1 LPLTA
6 AREELGALA
15 PEWKALLADVHE
27 PVVFIHPTWQQLWLD
42 EFGDGREPLVLAVR
56 DEDGTLAGV
65 APLMRQGEEVSLIG
79 HYSICD
85 YMDIVARP
93 GAARETLA
101 AAMDALGGEAWERME
116 LRGLSENSETLAALG
131 DVCRA
136 LGWSLEQEEE
146 TVAPRVTLPETWDA
160 HVASLSK
167 KDRHE
172 LRRKQRRLQSL
183 GQLELRA
190 YTSPQDVVERVPQLL
205 RFMVESRSDKANF
218 LTEQM
223 GRFFHDMTRTMAGEG
238 LVRLYELELDGQ
250 AVASVL
256 CFDQGGQLYL
266 YNSGYDPA
274 YAQHAVGLVS
284 KALCMQDALESGKH
298 CVDFLRGREPYKY
311 DLGAQDLTIYQCT
324 IRRS

>member
-1 LPLTA
+1 LAYTVQ
-6 AREELGALA
+6 REELEALA
-15 PEWKALLADVHE
+15 PEWKALLDEVHE
-27 PVVFIHPTWQQLWLD
+27 PVAFIHPSWQRVWL
-42 EFGDGREPLVLAVR
+42 EAFGDGREPLVLAVR
-56 DEDGTLAGV
+56 DGDELAGV
-65 APLMRQGEEVSLIG
+65 APLLREGDELSLIG

-85 YMDIVARP
+85 YMDIVTRP
-93 GAARETLA
+93 GAARETIA
-101 AAMDALGGEAWERME
+101 AVLEALEEHDWRRME
-116 LRGLSENSETLAALG
+116 LRGIRESSETLGALE
-131 DVCRA
+131 DVSRERGHA
-136 LGWSLEQEEE
+136 FERETE
-146 TVAPRVTLPETWDA
+146 TVAPRVTLPESWEE

-183 GQLELRA
+183 GALELRT
-190 YTSPQDVVERVPQLL
+190 YTSPSEVAEHVPQLM

-223 GRFFHDMTRTMAGEG
+223 GRFFHEMSRTMAEEG

-284 KALCMQDALESGKH
+284 KALCMQDAVELNKH

-311 DLGAQDLTIYQCT
+311 DLGAQDLTVYRCT
-324 IRRS
+324 VERR